1 MFPVTTMSAG
11 RARCVSLGPLQNHVS
26 FRLAEQSRAK
36 QSRAEQRMS
45 SMGDLQIGQLIRLR
59 LIWHQ
64 IVKFLAFF
72 LPRGLQCGSEKPG
85 RVTIYGRSATQS
97 DNTGETSLIFTVR
110 NHHYYR
116 ERAIRS

>member
-1 MFPVTTMSAG
+1 
-11 RARCVSLGPLQNHVS
+11 
-26 FRLAEQSRAK
+26 
-36 QSRAEQRMS
+36 MS